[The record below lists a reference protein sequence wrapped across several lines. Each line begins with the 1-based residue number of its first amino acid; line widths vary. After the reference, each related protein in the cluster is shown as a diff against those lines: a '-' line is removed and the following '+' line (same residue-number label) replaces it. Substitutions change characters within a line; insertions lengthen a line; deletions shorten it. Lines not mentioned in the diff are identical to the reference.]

1 MMATAR
7 HPDHEAGAAQG
18 GWRREDHH
26 ERAGDR
32 DDTGRHPRPPSPV
45 TGARAIREIA
55 DERIRDRV
63 PYPRRAEDQAHDER
77 RDQQHSGGELHHVQA
92 DQQVHVARADA
103 GQPVGE
109 DGGARQAPR
118 RPHPGQAP
126 GGCAALAHR
135 NPYAWAGS
143 QMASASQL
151 KMMARPTSW
160 MTMNGTTPR

>member
-55 DERIRDRV
+55 DDGSETASHIRDALKIR
-63 PYPRRAEDQAHDER
+63 PMM
-77 RDQQHSGGELHHVQA
+77 SGEISSTAV
-92 DQQVHVARADA
+92 
-103 GQPVGE
+103 E
-109 DGGARQAPR
+109 NFITY
-118 RPHPGQAP
+118 RPIS
-126 GGCAALAHR
+126 R
-135 NPYAWAGS
+135 Y
-143 QMASASQL
+143 M
-151 KMMARPTSW
+151 
-160 MTMNGTTPR
+160 